1 MCWNAKVSLNTY
13 IFGLFACIF
22 AYFNNKLEITT
33 LLFIQTWM
41 SMQLIE
47 YFIWSKTFSNKL
59 LSQIAFI
66 LIVLQ
71 PIFGILSI
79 SNNDIIKYVSLFG
92 YLCFVTIV
100 MIFKS
105 WNKIDFSSTPSANGH
120 LAWNWLKYSN
130 IVMLIWFM
138 FLSIKFIVKKEWF
151 ILSLVTISAV
161 ITFVLYHKT
170 YTWGSLWCW
179 FCNFA
184 SLFIISSVFYDDIC
198 IYFNK

>member
-1 MCWNAKVSLNTY
+1 
-13 IFGLFACIF
+13 
-22 AYFNNKLEITT
+22 
-33 LLFIQTWM
+33 M
-41 SMQLIE
+41 SIQLIE
-47 YFIWSKTFSNKL
+47 YFIWSKTFSNRL

-92 YLCFVTIV
+92 YLCFVTIG
-100 MIFKS
+100 MIFKPWS
-105 WNKIDFSSTPSANGH
+105 KIDFSSTPSASGH
-120 LAWNWLKYSN
+120 LAWNWLKYPN
-130 IVMLIWFM
+130 IMLLIWFM
-138 FLSIKFIVKKEWF
+138 FLSIKFIVKKQWF

-179 FCNFA
+179 FSNFA

>member
-13 IFGLFACIF
+13 IVGLFACIF
-22 AYFNNKLEITT
+22 AYFNNKLEFTT

-41 SMQLIE
+41 SIQLIE
-47 YFIWSKTFSNKL
+47 YFIWSKTFSNRL

-92 YLCFVTIV
+92 YLCFVTIG
-100 MIFKS
+100 MIFKPWS
-105 WNKIDFSSTPSANGH
+105 KIDFSSTPSASGH
-120 LAWNWLKYSN
+120 LAWNWLKYPN
-130 IVMLIWFM
+130 IMLLIWFM
-138 FLSIKFIVKKEWF
+138 FLSIKFIVKKQWF

-179 FCNFA
+179 FSNFA

>member
-1 MCWNAKVSLNTY
+1 MCWNANVSLNTY

-22 AYFNNKLEITT
+22 AYFNNKIGITT

-66 LIVLQ
+66 LIVIQ

-79 SNNDIIKYVSLFG
+79 SNLDIIKYVSLFG
-92 YLCFVTIV
+92 YVCFATIV
-100 MIFKS
+100 MIFKPWS
-105 WNKIDFSSTPSANGH
+105 KIDFSSTPSENGH

-130 IVMLIWFM
+130 IQILLWFM
-138 FLSIKFIVKKEWF
+138 FLSIKFIVNKEWF

-179 FCNFA
+179 LCNLA

-198 IYFNK
+198 IYYKK